1 MSLGGSDTGEEVVG
15 APAQPTVIHHVEHS
29 RVIST
34 FYGEAS
40 KLEDWTRQVNTA
52 WDFLPS
58 NATRRRLDVILGS
71 IGPRVRGEIRCL
83 PKDTQADPDALLKE
97 IAKVFGE
104 RRSPKQ
110 LLQELFAHQQ
120 VKGEDVRAYSHRIN
134 GAFQTLVA
142 REAALGETPHQ
153 EKLLRDH
160 FLGSLSDP
168 VLSKFLGQ
176 TVRQTSTLT
185 FSDVRQAAI
194 DWDEGPDG
202 SDRQQE
208 TADLAALQGSAG
220 NEVGQSSSID
230 PTVIMMKEMLGMMKE
245 LLNQH
250 KAPPVSDPT
259 RARREGIVCWSCRQK
274 GHIRRNCP
282 TGTGAGNGLPR

>member
-1 MSLGGSDTGEEVVG
+1 MSLDGSDTEEEVFV
-15 APAQPTVIHHVEHS
+15 APAPPTVIHHVEHS

-40 KLEDWTRQVNTA
+40 KLEDWTRQVKTA
-52 WDFLPS
+52 WDFLPG

-71 IGPRVRGEIRCL
+71 IGPRVKGEIRCL
-83 PKDTQADPDALLKE
+83 PKETQSNPDELLKE

-110 LLQELFAHQQ
+110 LLQELFAHRQ

-134 GAFQTLVA
+134 AAFQTLVA

-168 VLSKFLGQ
+168 VLGKFLGQ

-194 DWDEGPDG
+194 DWDEGPEG
-202 SDRQQE
+202 SDRKQE
-208 TADLAALQGSAG
+208 TADLAALQGSADTK
-220 NEVGQSSSID
+220 VGQTPSID
-230 PTVIMMKEMLGMMKE
+230 PTVCMMKEMLEMMKE
-245 LLNQH
+245 LLNQQ
-250 KAPPVSDPT
+250 KAPPVSSQT
-259 RARREGIVCWSCRQK
+259 RTRREDMVCWSCRQK
-274 GHIRRNCP
+274 GHMRRNCP
-282 TGTGAGNGLPR
+282 TVTGAGNALPR